1 MNNVKQ
7 PFIIVE
13 NITLRLIDE
22 ITATEEFKT
31 ISVYGFT
38 SKFYLL
44 SSFAIVFLVG
54 GIASRFLFKC

>member
-1 MNNVKQ
+1 MVTQ
-7 PFIIVE
+7 PFIIIE

-22 ITATEEFKT
+22 ITDTEEYK
-31 ISVYGFT
+31 IVNVYGFT

-44 SSFAIVFLVG
+44 GSLTIVFLVG